1 MVLSRKR
8 SLQWD
13 IDAWKNYLFWQKEDK
28 SILKRINQLI
38 KEVLRHPFSG
48 TGKPEPLKG
57 NLKGLWSRRI
67 NHEHRLVYIVEETTI
82 IIVDCKGHYN

>member
-1 MVLSRKR
+1 MKR

-38 KEVLRHPFSG
+38 KEILRQPFSG

-67 NHEHRLVYIVEETTI
+67 NHEHRLVYIVEETVI

>member
-1 MVLSRKR
+1 MKR

-38 KEVLRHPFSG
+38 KEILRG

-67 NHEHRLVYIVEETTI
+67 NHEHRLVYIVEETVI
-82 IIVDCKGHYN
+82 IIVDCKGHYT

>member
-1 MVLSRKR
+1 MKR

-13 IDAWKNYLFWQKEDK
+13 INAWKNYLFWQKEDK

-38 KEVLRHPFSG
+38 KEILRHPFSG

-67 NHEHRLVYIVEETTI
+67 NHEHRLVYIVEAVSYTHLTLPTTPY
-82 IIVDCKGHYN
+82 V

>member
-1 MVLSRKR
+1 MKR

-28 SILKRINQLI
+28 NILKRINQLI
-38 KEVLRHPFSG
+38 KEVLRHPFIG

>member
-1 MVLSRKR
+1 MKR

-28 SILKRINQLI
+28 NILKRINQLI
-38 KEVLRHPFSG
+38 KEVLRHPSIG

>member
-1 MVLSRKR
+1 MKR

-28 SILKRINQLI
+28 SVLKRINQLR
-38 KEVLRHPFSG
+38 KEILRHPFSV

-67 NHEHRLVYIVEETTI
+67 NHEHRLVYIVEETVI

>member
-1 MVLSRKR
+1 MKR

-38 KEVLRHPFSG
+38 KEILRG
-48 TGKPEPLKG
+48 IGKPEPLKG

-67 NHEHRLVYIVEETTI
+67 NHEHRLVYS
-82 IIVDCKGHYN
+82 

>member
-1 MVLSRKR
+1 MKR

-67 NHEHRLVYIVEETTI
+67 NHEHRLVYIVEETVI

>member
-1 MVLSRKR
+1 MKR

-38 KEVLRHPFSG
+38 KEILRG

>member
-1 MVLSRKR
+1 MKR

-28 SILKRINQLI
+28 SILKRINRLI
-38 KEVLRHPFSG
+38 KEILRHPFSG

-67 NHEHRLVYIVEETTI
+67 NHEHRLVYIVEETVI
-82 IIVDCKGHYN
+82 IIVDCKGHYT

>member
-1 MVLSRKR
+1 MKR

-38 KEVLRHPFSG
+38 KEILRHPFIG

>member
-1 MVLSRKR
+1 MEK
-8 SLQWD
+8 
-13 IDAWKNYLFWQKEDK
+13 LFILAKEDK

-38 KEVLRHPFSG
+38 KEILRG

>member
-1 MVLSRKR
+1 MKR

-38 KEVLRHPFSG
+38 KEVLRHPFIG

-82 IIVDCKGHYN
+82 IIVDCNGHYN

>member
-1 MVLSRKR
+1 MKR

-38 KEVLRHPFSG
+38 KEILRHPFNG

-67 NHEHRLVYIVEETTI
+67 NHEHRLVYIVEETVI

>member
-1 MVLSRKR
+1 MKR

-28 SILKRINQLI
+28 SVLKRINQLI
-38 KEVLRHPFSG
+38 KEILRHPFSG

-67 NHEHRLVYIVEETTI
+67 NHEHRLVYIVEETVI

>member
-1 MVLSRKR
+1 MKR

-28 SILKRINQLI
+28 SILKHINQLI
-38 KEVLRHPFSG
+38 KEILRHPFRG

-82 IIVDCKGHYN
+82 IIVDCKGYYN

>member
-1 MVLSRKR
+1 MKR

-38 KEVLRHPFSG
+38 KEILRHPFSG

-57 NLKGLWSRRI
+57 NLKRLWSRRI

>member
-1 MVLSRKR
+1 MKR

-38 KEVLRHPFSG
+38 KEILRHPFIG

-67 NHEHRLVYIVEETTI
+67 NHEHRLVYIVEETVI
-82 IIVDCKGHYN
+82 IIVDCKGHYT

>member
-1 MVLSRKR
+1 MKR

-38 KEVLRHPFSG
+38 KEVLRHPFIG

-67 NHEHRLVYIVEETTI
+67 NHEHRLVYIVEETVI

>member
-1 MVLSRKR
+1 MKR

-38 KEVLRHPFSG
+38 KEILRHPFSG

>member
-1 MVLSRKR
+1 MKR

-38 KEVLRHPFSG
+38 KEILRG

-67 NHEHRLVYIVEETTI
+67 NHENRLVYIVEETTI

>member
-1 MVLSRKR
+1 MKR

-38 KEVLRHPFSG
+38 KEILRHPFSG

-67 NHEHRLVYIVEETTI
+67 NHEHRLVYIVEETVV

>member
-1 MVLSRKR
+1 MKR

-38 KEVLRHPFSG
+38 KEILRHPFIG

-67 NHEHRLVYIVEETTI
+67 NHEHRLVYIVEETVI

>member
-1 MVLSRKR
+1 MKR

-38 KEVLRHPFSG
+38 KEILRG

-67 NHEHRLVYIVEETTI
+67 NHEHRLVYIVEETVI

>member
-1 MVLSRKR
+1 MKR

-38 KEVLRHPFSG
+38 KEIL
-48 TGKPEPLKG
+48 PEPANP
-57 NLKGLWSRRI
+57 NL
-67 NHEHRLVYIVEETTI
+67 
-82 IIVDCKGHYN
+82 

>member
-1 MVLSRKR
+1 MKR

-38 KEVLRHPFSG
+38 KEILRHPFSG

-57 NLKGLWSRRI
+57 NLKGLWSKRI
-67 NHEHRLVYIVEETTI
+67 NHEHRLVYIVEETVI
-82 IIVDCKGHYN
+82 IIVDCKCHYN

>member
-1 MVLSRKR
+1 MKR

-38 KEVLRHPFSG
+38 KEILRG
-48 TGKPEPLKG
+48 TSKPEPLKG

-67 NHEHRLVYIVEETTI
+67 NHEHRLVY
-82 IIVDCKGHYN
+82 NS

>member
-1 MVLSRKR
+1 MKR

-67 NHEHRLVYIVEETTI
+67 NHEHRLVYIVEETVI
-82 IIVDCKGHYN
+82 IIVDCKGHYT

>member
-1 MVLSRKR
+1 MKR

>member
-1 MVLSRKR
+1 MKR

-38 KEVLRHPFSG
+38 KEILRHPFSG

-67 NHEHRLVYIVEETTI
+67 NHEHRLVYS
-82 IIVDCKGHYN
+82 

>member
-1 MVLSRKR
+1 MQR

-38 KEVLRHPFSG
+38 KEILRHPFIR

-67 NHEHRLVYIVEETTI
+67 NHEYRLVYIVEETTI